1 MGRRLSQGAIVA
13 CVVCATAPT
22 ASADPIEIGHIPECT
37 ELVPA
42 AIAPPSS
49 ERRTLV
55 ARVLLDGVDAG
66 QAAGYTAQG
75 ARAYDGV
82 GIDLVVDAYEPV
94 SFSGDD
100 ADGLIQQSKAHFGGA
115 RPPGTDVVYTL
126 TSEDIQVGGQTAVAG
141 LADCIGGVAFP
152 DRAFAVGEVLDPD
165 GLNPLGATFTANLTA
180 KVFAHEVGHL
190 MGGHHHYANCAEGI
204 PSDPNEVGTPCTLM
218 FNDVGL
224 ASLAFSTMNTLVVR
238 GHSEA
243 YTG

>member
-1 MGRRLSQGAIVA
+1 MGRRLWQGAIVA
-13 CVVCATAPT
+13 CIFCTAAPA
-22 ASADPIEIGHIPECT
+22 ASAEPIEIGHLPECT

-42 AIAPPSS
+42 SIAPPSS

-55 ARVLLDGVDAG
+55 ARVLLDGVSPA
-66 QAAGYTAQG
+66 QAAGYTAQA

-82 GIDLVVDAYEPV
+82 GIDFVVDAYQAV
-94 SFSGDD
+94 SLSGDD
-100 ADGLIQQSKAHFGGA
+100 AQGLIDQSKAHFGGA
-115 RPPGTDVVYTL
+115 RPSGTDVVYTL
-126 TSEDIQVGGQTAVAG
+126 TSKDIQAGGQTAVAG

-165 GLNPLGATFTANLTA
+165 AIDFGVATVAANLTA

-224 ASLAFSTMNTLVVR
+224 ASLAFSTLNAVVVR
-238 GHSEA
+238 GHTES
-243 YTG
+243 YTD